1 MHRVRRLRFV
11 RFLSVFLFVAPLLVG
26 CASKAPATP
35 TVAPTT
41 APAATTASAPSAT
54 TVSSAASPATGATP
68 ATSATTAAKPAA
80 QKGGR
85 LVVALDQT
93 PPTLDPHA
101 SPSAVTYEM
110 TSSVFETLLYLD
122 STRKLVPYL
131 AESYD
136 ASADGK
142 AYTFKLRK
150 DVKFSDGTPFNADAV
165 KYNFD
170 RIVDPN
176 FKAGGALSA
185 LAGYDKTEVVD
196 DSTARVSFKA
206 GNAPF
211 LIYAAGGTLGMM
223 SPTATK
229 SQGDKVNQTPV
240 GSGPMV
246 IKELVTNDH
255 AILVRNEGYTRRAP
269 GSDHDGG
276 SYLDEVYFK
285 FVPEDATRATTLE
298 SGETQVIH
306 NIPPQSLGRFEGN
319 SGYKVLKPAYIGTPR
334 FTALNV
340 KLFPTDD
347 AVVRKAIQLATN
359 KDAIVNNSY
368 KGVGTAAY
376 APLTQGTLENTK
388 LKDLYPFDVAQ
399 AKKVLEDGGWKA
411 GSDGIRAKDGKRL
424 ELVINAIDR
433 GSGIDNYIQ
442 LLQAQWREVGIDAK
456 IKAQARAPWYEDNY
470 KCATNAIP
478 LFLRSGDW
486 DGMFALFHSS
496 MIGTNFN
503 FSCYASPEVDKLLTD
518 GKTETNTDKRKA
530 IYLQAEQ
537 KVMEDAVFLP
547 MVDELSVWGFKANVN
562 GLTFDGY
569 TYPHFADVSLGK

>member
-1 MHRVRRLRFV
+1 MHRVRRFRAV
-11 RFLSVFLFVAPLLVG
+11 HVLSVALFVVPLLAG
-26 CASKAPATP
+26 CSSQAPSTP
-35 TVAPTT
+35 TVVPAA

-54 TVSSAASPATGATP
+54 TVASAAAPATGATAVP
-68 ATSATTAAKPAA
+68 KPTA

-110 TSSVFETLLYLD
+110 TSTVFETLLYLD
-122 STRKLVPYL
+122 STRKLIPFL
-131 AESYD
+131 ADSYE

-176 FKAGGALSA
+176 YKAGSSLQALS
-185 LAGYDKTEVVD
+185 GYDKTEVVD
-196 DSTARVSFKA
+196 DSTVRISFKA

-211 LIYAAGGTLGMM
+211 LIYASGGTLGML

-229 SQGDKVNQTPV
+229 SQGQKVNETPV

-255 AILVRNEGYTRRAP
+255 AILVRNENYTRRAAW
-269 GSDHDGG
+269 SDHDGG

-298 SGETQVIH
+298 SGETQVVH

-319 SGYKVLKPAYIGTPR
+319 AGYKVLKPAYVGTPR

-347 AVVRKAIQLATN
+347 LAVRKAIQLATN

-368 KGVGTAAY
+368 KGTGTPAY
-376 APLTQGTLENTK
+376 APLTQGTLDNPG
-388 LKDLYPFDVAQ
+388 LKSLYPYDQAQ
-399 AKKVLEDGGWKA
+399 AKKVLDDAGWKA

-424 ELVINAIDR
+424 QLVINAIDR

-442 LLQAQWREVGIDAK
+442 LLQAQWREVGIDAS

-470 KCATNAIP
+470 KCTTNAIS
-478 LFLRSGDW
+478 LFLRSGDL

-503 FSCYASPEVDKLLTD
+503 FSCYSSPDVDKLLTD
-518 GKTETNTDKRKA
+518 GKTETNPDKRKA

-537 KVMEDAVFLP
+537 KIMEDAVFLP
-547 MVDELSVWGFKANVN
+547 MVDELSIWGFKANVS
-562 GLTFDGY
+562 GLNFDGY
-569 TYPHFADVSLGK
+569 TYPHFSDVSLTK

>member
-1 MHRVRRLRFV
+1 MHRARRFRAV
-11 RFLSVFLFVAPLLVG
+11 RFLSIVLFAVPLLAG

-41 APAATTASAPSAT
+41 APVATTA
-54 TVSSAASPATGATP
+54 SSAASPATGATP
-68 ATSATTAAKPAA
+68 ATSATTAPKPAA

-85 LVVALDQT
+85 LVVSLDSA
-93 PPTLDPHA
+93 PPTLDPQA

-110 TSSVFETLLYLD
+110 TSTVFETLLYLD

-142 AYTFKLRK
+142 TYTFKLRK

-176 FKAGGALSA
+176 YKAGSSLQALT
-185 LAGYDKTEVVD
+185 GYDKTEVVD
-196 DSTARVSFKA
+196 DSTVRVSFKA

-211 LIYAAGGTLGMM
+211 LTYAAGGTLGMM

-229 SQGDKVNQTPV
+229 SQGQKVNETPV

-246 IKELVTNDH
+246 IKELVANDH
-255 AILVRNEGYTRRAP
+255 AILARNESYNRRAP
-269 GSDHDGG
+269 WSDHDGG

-298 SGETQVIH
+298 SGEAQVIH
-306 NIPPQSLGRFEGN
+306 VIPPQSLGRFEGN
-319 SGYKVLKPAYIGTPR
+319 AGYTVLKPAYTGVPR

-347 AVVRKAIQLATN
+347 IAVRKAIELATN

-368 KGVGTAAY
+368 KGTGTAAY
-376 APLTQGTLENTK
+376 APLTQGTLENPS
-388 LKDLYPFDVAQ
+388 LKSLYPFDPAQ
-399 AKKVLEDGGWKA
+399 AKKVLDDGGWKV
-411 GSDGIRAKDGKRL
+411 GSDGIRTKDGKRL

-442 LLQAQWREVGIDAK
+442 LLQAEWHDVGIDAK

-470 KCATNAIP
+470 KCTTNAIP
-478 LFLRSGDW
+478 LFLRSSDW

-503 FSCYASPEVDKLLTD
+503 FSCYSNPAVDKLLTD
-518 GKTETNTDKRKA
+518 GKNETNVDKRKT

-537 KVMEDAVFLP
+537 KVMEDAVILP
-547 MVDELSVWGFKANVN
+547 MVDELSVWGMKANVS
-562 GLTFDGY
+562 GLNFDGSA
-569 TYPHFADVSLGK
+569 YPHFSDVSIGK

>member
-1 MHRVRRLRFV
+1 MHRVCRFRAV
-11 RFLSVFLFVAPLLVG
+11 RFLSVLLFVVPLLAG
-26 CASKAPATP
+26 CASKAPANP
-35 TVAPTT
+35 TAAPTT
-41 APAATTASAPSAT
+41 APAATSASAT
-54 TVSSAASPATGATP
+54 TASSAASPATA
-68 ATSATTAAKPAA
+68 ATTAPKPAA

-85 LVVALDQT
+85 LVVGLDM
-93 PPTLDPHA
+93 PLPTLDPQA

-131 AESYD
+131 AQSYD

-142 AYTFKLRK
+142 TYTFKLRT

-176 FKAGGALSA
+176 YKAGSSLQALS
-185 LAGYDKTEVVD
+185 GYDKTEVVD
-196 DSTARVSFKA
+196 DSTVRVSFKTA
-206 GNAPF
+206 NAPF
-211 LIYAAGGTLGMM
+211 LTYAAGGTLGMM

-229 SQGDKVNQTPV
+229 SQGQKVNETPV

-246 IKELVTNDH
+246 IKELVANDH
-255 AILVRNEGYTRRAP
+255 ATLVRNENYNRRAP

-276 SYLDEVYFK
+276 SYLDEIDFK
-285 FVPEDATRATTLE
+285 FVPEAATRATTLE
-298 SGETQVIH
+298 SGETQLIH
-306 NIPPQSLGRFEGN
+306 NIPPQNLPRFEG
-319 SGYKVLKPAYIGTPR
+319 SSAYTVLKPAYVGTPR

-340 KLFPTDD
+340 KIFPTDD
-347 AVVRKAIQLATN
+347 IAVRKAIEFATN

-376 APLTQGTLENTK
+376 APLTQGILPNTA
-388 LKDLYPFDVAQ
+388 LKSLYPYDQAQ
-399 AKKVLEDGGWKA
+399 AKKLLDDAGWKA
-411 GSDGIRAKDGKRL
+411 GSDGIRSKDGKRL
-424 ELVINAIDR
+424 QLVINAIDF
-433 GSGIDNYIQ
+433 GSGPDTYIQ
-442 LLQAQWREVGIDAK
+442 LLQAQWREVGIDAQ
-456 IKAQARAPWYEDNY
+456 IKTQARAPWYEDNY
-470 KCATNAIP
+470 KCTTNAIP

-503 FSCYASPEVDKLLTD
+503 FSCYSNADVDKLLTD
-518 GKTETNTDKRKA
+518 GKTETNPDKRKA

-547 MVDELSVWGFKANVN
+547 MVDELSIWGFKSNVS

-569 TYPHFADVSLGK
+569 TYPHFVDVSLAK

>member
-1 MHRVRRLRFV
+1 MHRVRRFRAV
-11 RFLSVFLFVAPLLVG
+11 RFLSVVLFAVPLLAG
-26 CASKAPATP
+26 CASQAPSTP
-35 TVAPTT
+35 SAAPTT
-41 APAATTASAPSAT
+41 ASAATTTSAT
-54 TVSSAASPATGATP
+54 RASSAASPATGAT
-68 ATSATTAAKPAA
+68 TAPRAAA

-85 LVVALDQT
+85 VVVALDQA
-93 PPTLDPHA
+93 PPTMDPQA

-110 TSSVFETLLYLD
+110 TSTVFETLLYLD
-122 STRKLVPYL
+122 SMRTLVPYL
-131 AESYD
+131 ATSYD
-136 ASADGK
+136 AAADGK
-142 AYTFKLRK
+142 TYTFKLRT
-150 DVKFSDGTPFNADAV
+150 DVNFSDGTPFNADAV

-176 FKAGGALSA
+176 YKAGSSLQALS
-185 LAGYDKTEVVD
+185 GYDKTEVVD
-196 DSTARVSFKA
+196 PATVRISFKA

-211 LIYAAGGTLGMM
+211 LTYAAGGTLGMM

-229 SQGDKVNQTPV
+229 SQGQKVNETPV
-240 GSGPMV
+240 GSGPMA
-246 IKELVTNDH
+246 IKELVANDH
-255 AILVRNEGYTRRAP
+255 AILARNEGYTRRAP

-298 SGETQVIH
+298 SGETQIIH

-319 SGYKVLKPAYIGTPR
+319 AGYKVLKPAYTGTPR
-334 FTALNV
+334 FTVLNV

-347 AVVRKAIQLATN
+347 INVRKAIEFATN

-368 KGVGTAAY
+368 KGTGTPAY
-376 APLTQGTLENTK
+376 APLTQGTLENTS
-388 LKDLYPFDVAQ
+388 LKSMYPYDQAQ
-399 AKKVLEDGGWKA
+399 AKKALDDGGWKV
-411 GSDGIRAKDGKRL
+411 GSDGIRIKDGKRL
-424 ELVINAIDR
+424 QLVINAIDR

-442 LLQAQWREVGIDAK
+442 LLQAQWREVGIDAT

-470 KCATNAIP
+470 KCTTNAIS

-503 FSCYASPEVDKLLTD
+503 FSCYSNPAVDKLLTD

-547 MVDELSVWGFKANVN
+547 MVDELSIWGFKSNVS
-562 GLTFDGY
+562 GLNFDGY
-569 TYPHFADVSLGK
+569 TYPHFADVSLTK

>member
-1 MHRVRRLRFV
+1 MHHARRFRAV
-11 RFLSVFLFVAPLLVG
+11 RFLSVVLFAVPLLAG
-26 CASKAPATP
+26 CASQAPSTP
-35 TVAPTT
+35 SAAPPTT
-41 APAATTASAPSAT
+41 PAATTASS
-54 TVSSAASPATGATP
+54 VASPAAG
-68 ATSATTAAKPAA
+68 ATTAPKPAA

-85 LVVALDQT
+85 IVVGLDSA
-93 PPTLDPHA
+93 PPTLDPQA

-110 TSSVFETLLYLD
+110 TSTVFETLLYLD

-131 AESYD
+131 ATSYD

-142 AYTFKLRK
+142 TYTFKLRT

-176 FKAGGALSA
+176 YKAGSALQALS
-185 LAGYDKTEVVD
+185 GYDKTEVVD
-196 DSTARVSFKA
+196 PATVRVSFKA

-211 LIYAAGGTLGMM
+211 LTYVAGGTLGMM

-229 SQGDKVNQTPV
+229 SQGQKVNETPV
-240 GSGPMV
+240 GSGPMT
-246 IKELVTNDH
+246 IKELVANDH
-255 AILVRNEGYTRRAP
+255 AILIRNENYTRRAP
-269 GSDHDGG
+269 WSDHDGG

-298 SGETQVIH
+298 SGEAQIIH
-306 NIPPQSLGRFEGN
+306 VIPPQSLGRFEGN
-319 SGYKVLKPAYIGTPR
+319 AGYKVLKPAYTGVPR
-334 FTALNV
+334 FAALNV

-347 AVVRKAIQLATN
+347 IAVRKAIELATN

-388 LKDLYPFDVAQ
+388 LKDLYPFDPAQ
-399 AKKVLEDGGWKA
+399 AKKVLDDGGWKL
-411 GSDGIRAKDGKRL
+411 GSDGIRTKDGKRL

-433 GSGIDNYIQ
+433 GSGIDNFIQ
-442 LLQAQWREVGIDAK
+442 LLQAEWHDVGIDAK

-470 KCATNAIP
+470 KCTTNAIP
-478 LFLRSGDW
+478 LFLRASDW
-486 DGMFALFHSS
+486 DGTFALFHSS

-503 FSCYASPEVDKLLTD
+503 FSCYSNPEVDKLLTD

-537 KVMEDAVFLP
+537 KVMEDAIMLP
-547 MVDELSVWGFKANVN
+547 MVDELSVWGMKANISGIN
-562 GLTFDGY
+562 FDGSA
-569 TYPHFADVSLGK
+569 YPHFSDVSLAK